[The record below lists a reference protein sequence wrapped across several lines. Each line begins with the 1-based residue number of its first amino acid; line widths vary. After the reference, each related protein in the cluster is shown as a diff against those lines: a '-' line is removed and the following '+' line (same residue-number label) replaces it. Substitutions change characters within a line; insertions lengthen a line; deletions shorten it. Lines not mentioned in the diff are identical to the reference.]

1 MVKKLSKV
9 LLCLMVAFSGMS
21 FINAEET
28 TPEIITAKGEQIAY
42 LTGDDWGVGVSKT
55 FHSVLFYFASLNSS
69 FGKSA
74 LHN

>member
-28 TPEIITAKGEQIAY
+28 TPEIITAKGEQIA
-42 LTGDDWGVGVSKT
+42 V
-55 FHSVLFYFASLNSS
+55 
-69 FGKSA
+69 
-74 LHN
+74 